1 MRSILEVGYEQF
13 VNIIKPPGLPQNN
26 PRGFIC
32 SVLRLCGIQL
42 SFARDPEAKQKADAA
57 VLPSDIFR
65 DHTGQCRQDLLLSGK
80 QVFLEGM
87 VLAIGI
93 WKGFCGPRCTAAAG
107 IDDGAVFQ
115 NAREDENSKI
125 DPFFLGEAVKCSQDL
140 S

>member
-1 MRSILEVGYEQF
+1 MWNTV
-13 VNIIKPPGLPQNN
+13 
-26 PRGFIC
+26 
-32 SVLRLCGIQL
+32 
-42 SFARDPEAKQKADAA
+42 SFAMCLQAKAKCRCRCA
-57 VLPSDIFR
+57 LPSDILR

-115 NAREDENSKI
+115 NARKDKNSKI
-125 DPFFLGEAVKCSQDL
+125 DPLFLGEAVKCSQDL